1 MPEFLNTPEIE
12 VDSEDASKNKV
23 FGILSYLGILWLV
36 GFFAASDSRY
46 AKFHA
51 NQGLVLFLA
60 EIALNIVL
68 AIIALICGIIGHGL
82 GILSSLLYFAGELAV
97 VGCVVF
103 GIVYAA
109 KGQAKELPFIGKL
122 HLLDKQ

>member
-1 MPEFLNTPEIE
+1 MPEFLNTPEVE

-36 GFFAASDSRY
+36 GLIAASDSRY

-60 EIALNIVL
+60 EIAVNIVL
-68 AIIALICGIIGHGL
+68 AIIAVICGVIGHGL
-82 GILSSLLYFAGELAV
+82 GILSSLLYFVVELATI
-97 VGCVVF
+97 GCVVF
-103 GIVYAA
+103 GIIYAA
-109 KGQAKELPFIGKL
+109 KGKAKELPLIGKL

>member
-1 MPEFLNTPEIE
+1 MPEFLNTPEVK
-12 VDSEDASKNKV
+12 VDSEDASKNKA

-36 GFFAASDSRY
+36 GLIAAPDSRY

-60 EIALNIVL
+60 EIAVNIVL
-68 AIIALICGIIGHGL
+68 AIIAAIFGVIGHGL
-82 GILSSLLYFAGELAV
+82 GVISSLLYFVVELAT
-97 VGCVVF
+97 VGLVVF
-103 GIVYAA
+103 GIVYSA
-109 KGQAKELPFIGKL
+109 KGMAKELPFIGRF